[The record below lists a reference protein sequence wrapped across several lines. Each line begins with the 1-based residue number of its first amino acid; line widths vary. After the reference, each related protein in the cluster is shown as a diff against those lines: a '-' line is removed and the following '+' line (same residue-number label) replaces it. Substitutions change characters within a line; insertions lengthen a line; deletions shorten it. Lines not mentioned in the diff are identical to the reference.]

1 MLPNQGDRI
10 ERRDIQAVIADGE
23 QADALAD
30 IAGDGDGDGCGV
42 AGHPERIC
50 RGGCSG

>member
-10 ERRDIQAVIADGE
+10 ERGHVQAVIADGE

-30 IAGDGDGDGCGV
+30 VADDGDGDGCGLAV
-42 AGHPERIC
+42 SV
-50 RGGCSG
+50 RGTRPI

>member
-10 ERRDIQAVIADGE
+10 ERHHIQAVIADGK

-30 IAGDGDGDGCGV
+30 VAGDGDGDLEMG
-42 AGHPERIC
+42 AAII
-50 RGGCSG
+50 